1 MATKKTNA
9 KPKAS
14 NKKENKSQ
22 TTPESNV
29 KAGEIVAICLIALSI
44 FFGISIYSHNGGFLG
59 EAICGILK
67 GLFGYCAYLLPVIMA
82 AAIICYLFMSNKK
95 SIKSK
100 MLLTAGAFLDL
111 TAIFHMIFLGGADME
126 LSEYYSFAQYRASGG
141 LIGACPGKILTA
153 FMGEVGANIVFYAL
167 FIILFICIFDISIVR
182 VINGIYRFACGSV
195 DRIKEDIAI
204 VKEENQKEDAKTEAD
219 EEYYPPAHT
228 EVKVDKR
235 KVKKAEEEIK
245 AVEER
250 FDPMPNDIT
259 INTPDG
265 KEIIRSNGEK
275 EFIDREIDITE
286 EPVQKEEEPKLTEQ
300 EKQELDCEI
309 KREMETT
316 AAEKSDTIL
325 QYTYPSVDLLSKPK
339 PKTGGSTSDELQ
351 QNAKH
356 LIETLHSFKVDAQ
369 VVEISQGPTVTRYE
383 IKPAEG
389 VKVSQITSLSK
400 DIALSL
406 AAEKDVM
413 VAPVPG
419 KPTIGIELANK
430 NPSTVTLRE
439 VLESDEFK
447 NHPSKLAVALG
458 KDISGKPVIMD
469 LAKMP
474 HLLVAG
480 ATGAGKSVCI
490 NTLVVSL
497 LYKADPNEVKLVMV
511 DPKQVELGVYNG
523 IPHLLIPVVKDPKKA
538 TGALGWAVSEMTER
552 YSIFEKNNV
561 RNIQG
566 YNELMERN
574 GTPEGKMPSIV
585 IIIDEFADLMMVA
598 PGDVENYVCRIA
610 QLARAA
616 GMHLVIATQ
625 RPVVKFITGNIKANV
640 PSRISFMVASVR
652 DSQTILDMGGAEKLI
667 GRGDMLYMPVGE
679 TKPSRMQCAF
689 VSDGEVKKIVE
700 AVTGDYEAV
709 YDKTVIEQLE
719 AEEKYEPDGADPGD
733 ADELLPEA
741 LEMAVD
747 SGTIST
753 SLLQRRFRIG
763 YNRAG
768 SIIDQMEQR
777 GIISGLDGNKPR
789 QVLITRE
796 QYNEMLMK

>member
-1 MATKKTNA
+1 MATKKPNTRTKNTR
-9 KPKAS
+9 KRQPSSDKAA
-14 NKKENKSQ
+14 NPNFK
-22 TTPESNV
+22 T
-29 KAGEIVAICLIALSI
+29 GEIAAICLIAIGI
-44 FFGISIYSHNGGFLG
+44 FFGISIYSHNGGVLG
-59 EAICGILK
+59 EAISSTLL
-67 GLFGYCAYLLPVIMA
+67 GLFGYCAYLLPVI
-82 AAIICYLFMSNKK
+82 IIASVVCYLFLGNKK
-95 SIKSK
+95 NMKTKLI
-100 MLLTAGAFLDL
+100 LTAAAFVNL
-111 TAIFHMIFLGGADME
+111 TAIFHMAFIGGYHME
-126 LSEYYSFAQYRASGG
+126 LSEYYSYAQTGASGG
-141 LIGACPGKILTA
+141 LIGAIPGMAISS
-153 FMGEVGANIVFYAL
+153 FMGIIGANIVFYAL
-167 FIILFICIFDISIVR
+167 FIILFICIFDISLVR
-182 VINGIYRFACGSV
+182 VINGIYRLICGSV
-195 DRIKEDIAI
+195 DRIKEDIEI
-204 VKEENQKEDAKTEAD
+204 IKEENKKAYEDENGEA
-219 EEYYPPAHT
+219 YPVAHT

-235 KVKKAEEEIK
+235 KVKEAEKDIR
-245 AVEER
+245 AVEEM

-259 INTPDG
+259 INTQDG
-265 KEIIRSNGEK
+265 REIIRSNGEK
-275 EFIDREIDITE
+275 EFIDREIEITE
-286 EPVQKEEEPKLTEQ
+286 EPASKEEAPKLTEE
-300 EKQELDCEI
+300 EKQELDSEI

-316 AAEKSDTIL
+316 AAEKSETL
-325 QYTYPSVDLLSKPK
+325 LSYTYPSVDLLSKPK
-339 PKTGGSTSDELQ
+339 AKAGAASSEELQ

-439 VLESDEFK
+439 VLECDEFK

-458 KDISGKPVIMD
+458 KDISGKPIIMD

-474 HLLVAG
+474 HLLIAG

-490 NTLVVSL
+490 NTLVISL

-538 TGALGWAVSEMTER
+538 TGALGWAVNEMTER

-585 IIIDEFADLMMVA
+585 ILIDEFADLMMVA

-667 GRGDMLYMPVGE
+667 GKGDMLYMPVGE

-689 VSDGEVKKIVE
+689 VSDNEVKKIVE
-700 AVTGDYEAV
+700 AVTGDYEPV
-709 YDKTVIEQLE
+709 YDENVIEQLE

-733 ADELLPEA
+733 ADELLPDA
-741 LEMAVD
+741 IEMAVD
-747 SGTIST
+747 NGTIST

>member
-1 MATKKTNA
+1 MATKKIPANSKMANKKTKPENNTANA
-9 KPKAS
+9 K
-14 NKKENKSQ
+14 
-22 TTPESNV
+22 T
-29 KAGEIVAICLIALSI
+29 GEIVSICLIALSI

-59 EAICGILK
+59 EGISDILI
-67 GLFGYCAYLLPVIMA
+67 GLFGYTAYLLPVIMVCS
-82 AAIICYLFMSNKK
+82 IVYYLFCAHKK
-95 SIKSK
+95 NIKSK
-100 MLLTAGAFLDL
+100 LILTSIAFLNL
-111 TAIFHMIFLGGADME
+111 TAIFHMIFASGLNLELGG
-126 LSEYYSFAQYRASGG
+126 YYNYSQLHASGG
-141 LIGACPGKILTA
+141 LIGACPGIALTSL
-153 FMGEVGANIVFYAL
+153 MGQVGANIVLWAL
-167 FIILFICIFDISIVR
+167 FIILFISIFDISLVK
-182 VINGIYRFACGSV
+182 VINGLYHMICGSV
-195 DRIKEDIAI
+195 YKIREDIAL
-204 VKEENQKEDAKTEAD
+204 VRGENEKETKNEENASF
-219 EEYYPPAHT
+219 PVAHT

-235 KVKKAEEEIK
+235 KVKKAESEIR
-245 AVEER
+245 AVEEQ

-259 INTPDG
+259 INTSDG
-265 KEIIRSNGEK
+265 KSIIKSNGER
-275 EFIDREIDITE
+275 EFIDETEGTE
-286 EPVQKEEEPKLTEQ
+286 EIKEEVPKLTEQ
-300 EKQELDCEI
+300 EKQELDCQI

-316 AAEKSDTIL
+316 AAEKSETLL

-339 PKTGGSTSDELQ
+339 TKAGGISSEELQ
-351 QNAKH
+351 LNAKH

-419 KPTIGIELANK
+419 KSTIGIELANK

-458 KDISGKPVIMD
+458 KDISGRPIIMD

-490 NTLVVSL
+490 NTLVMSL
-497 LYKADPNEVKLVMV
+497 LYKADPNEVKLVMI

-538 TGALGWAVSEMTER
+538 TGALGWAVTEMTER

-689 VSDGEVKKIVE
+689 VSDNEVKKIVE
-700 AVTGDYEAV
+700 AVTGDYEPA
-709 YDKTVIEQLE
+709 YDETVIEQLE
-719 AEEKYEPDGADPGD
+719 SDDKYDPDGSDSGD

-741 LEMAVD
+741 IEMAVD
-747 SGTIST
+747 NGTIST